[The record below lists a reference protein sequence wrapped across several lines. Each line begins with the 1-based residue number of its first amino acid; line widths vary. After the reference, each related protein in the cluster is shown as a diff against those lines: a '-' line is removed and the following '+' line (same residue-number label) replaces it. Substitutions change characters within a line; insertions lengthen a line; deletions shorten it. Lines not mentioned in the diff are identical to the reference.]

1 MVSARWSTTER
12 ENTTVIGKM
21 AADMVKVSSHI
32 LTVIFTLDGGS
43 SEKRRALAL
52 MSTSLLEW
60 KFMEPG
66 SKAQSPMEDG
76 STPMGPTMKVAL
88 LIRSQTVK
96 ESGSS
101 RTASRLMVYT
111 IRSRKHQLR
120 EKSLL
125 LKKVLKMV
133 VLLSPSSLLLGLLT
147 PTSSK
152 QLT

>member
-1 MVSARWSTTER
+1 
-12 ENTTVIGKM
+12 
-21 AADMVKVSSHI
+21 
-32 LTVIFTLDGGS
+32 
-43 SEKRRALAL
+43 
-52 MSTSLLEW
+52 
-60 KFMEPG
+60 
-66 SKAQSPMEDG
+66 MEDG
-76 STPMGPTMKVAL
+76 STPMEPTMKVAL

-101 RTASRLMVYT
+101 RMASRLMVYT

-125 LKKVLKMV
+125 LKKVLKTV